1 MQMDGRLDT
10 LLSVLSEE
18 EYVNLDTAA
27 KKLQIS
33 QRTARTLVSQLG
45 ELLERHGAAIERRRG
60 HGIRIM
66 VRDRG
71 PYQEFVKRK
80 TTVLHPETGKQR
92 TEFILARFFSSS
104 C

>member
-45 ELLERHGAAIERRRG
+45 ELLERHGAASNAAEAMAFG
-60 HGIRIM
+60 SWS
-66 VRDRG
+66 
-71 PYQEFVKRK
+71 
-80 TTVLHPETGKQR
+80 ETGDR
-92 TEFILARFFSSS
+92 IRNL
-104 C
+104 

>member
-45 ELLERHGAAIERRRG
+45 ELLERHGAAI
-60 HGIRIM
+60 
-66 VRDRG
+66 
-71 PYQEFVKRK
+71 
-80 TTVLHPETGKQR
+80 
-92 TEFILARFFSSS
+92 
-104 C
+104 

>member
-66 VRDRG
+66 VRDNRAAPGNGKAENRVYPG
-71 PYQEFVKRK
+71 PVF
-80 TTVLHPETGKQR
+80 LL
-92 TEFILARFFSSS
+92 ILLCKGRRVV
-104 C
+104 